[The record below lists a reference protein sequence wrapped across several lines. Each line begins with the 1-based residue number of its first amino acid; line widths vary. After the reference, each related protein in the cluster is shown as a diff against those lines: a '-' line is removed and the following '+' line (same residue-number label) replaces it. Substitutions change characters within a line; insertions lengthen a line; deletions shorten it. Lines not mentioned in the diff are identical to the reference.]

1 MKRFFTLLGV
11 VCMVLSALAVPR
23 RSALSV
29 AALPDGK
36 LPKDTVVYTI
46 SKTTL
51 QRGYGAVVIDGEI
64 EGEVIASALIY
75 TTNIVGTYTAKDFEM
90 VWSTFVRFP
99 NKPNAGDS
107 TFVDAIDC
115 SAVVSID
122 KGAYHFD
129 ISLLGQDSILY
140 RLHMYHPVT
149 SSAVTDTVDIAINN
163 LSIDLSAVSFMNTF
177 FLDGSNDDYT
187 ITIACEGTGED
198 GVYEG
203 ASTVS
208 TTITDMAG
216 NMIRSVNTKLT
227 LYTTGGVREADA
239 EVYGSDNKFYRI
251 HLMFTIPEPK
261 KTVDITFTNKGEG
274 IYYREDGSF
283 YIYNEDTRYIV
294 SMEIYT
300 DQPEGQY
307 ERGDFRPRYTYAG
320 VIEGN
325 DTIGASMYTATAT
338 ITKQGDDYLVK
349 AEMLGTDTVL
359 YRIEMT
365 VDYRY
370 VAIQYD
376 KTSGE
381 FVQNYTDADQSV
393 FNTRNFATDGYVSF
407 TALSATGKLTYLEF
421 YPVAIDPVTT
431 LPAGT
436 YTIDSSES
444 VGTVYA
450 GQGVLNNAI
459 VGSVCGDYTSKGM
472 NVPCFF
478 VATGTVKV
486 EAADGKLR
494 LTMGAQNTNG
504 LPIRV
509 IYEGSTGT
517 TALENT
523 ASDTVSV
530 RKIVRDGQVYIL
542 YGADMY
548 TPAGMLL
555 NK

>member
-1 MKRFFTLLGV
+1 M
-11 VCMVLSALAVPR
+11 MLSAWAAPR

-36 LPKDTVVYTI
+36 LPKDTVVYTFPE
-46 SKTTL
+46 TNL
-51 QRGYGAVVIDGEI
+51 QKGTGAVVIDGEI

-75 TTNIVGTYTAKDFEM
+75 TTNIVGTYTSKNFEM
-90 VWSTFVRFP
+90 VYSTFVRFP
-99 NKPNAGDS
+99 NKPNEGDS

-129 ISLLGQDSILY
+129 ISMLGMDSVLY

-149 SSAVTDTVDIAINN
+149 SSVTDTVDIAINN
-163 LSIDLSAVSFMNTF
+163 LSIDLSAVGFMNTF

-251 HLMFTIPEPK
+251 HLMFTIPTPK
-261 KTVDITFTNKGEG
+261 KTVDIVFGNKGEG

-283 YIYNEDTRYIV
+283 YMYNEDAHYIV
-294 SMEIYT
+294 AMEIYT

-307 ERGDFRPRYTYAG
+307 ERGDFRPRYTYVG

-325 DTIGASMYTATAT
+325 DTIGASMYTASAT
-338 ITKQGDDYLVK
+338 ITKQGNDYQVN

-370 VAIQYD
+370 IAIQYD
-376 KTSGE
+376 ETEGK
-381 FVQNYTDADQSV
+381 FVQHYTDADQSA

-421 YPVAIDPVTT
+421 YPAAIDPATT
-431 LPAGT
+431 LPVGT

-459 VGSVCGDYTSKGM
+459 VGSVCGDYTSQGM

-494 LTMGAQNTNG
+494 LTVEAQNTNG

-509 IYEGSTGT
+509 IYEGGTGM

-523 ASDTVSV
+523 AADSVAV

-542 YGADMY
+542 YGADVY
-548 TPAGMLL
+548 TPAGVLL

>member
-1 MKRFFTLLGV
+1 
-11 VCMVLSALAVPR
+11 MVLSAQAAPR
-23 RSALSV
+23 RSSLTV
-29 AALPDGK
+29 AALRDGK
-36 LPKDTVVYTI
+36 LPKDTVVYTFPET
-46 SKTTL
+46 KL
-51 QRGYGAVVIDGEI
+51 QKGNTAVVIDGEI

-90 VWSTFVRFP
+90 VYSTFVRFP

-107 TFVDAIDC
+107 TFVDALDC
-115 SAVVSID
+115 SAVVSIE

-129 ISLLGQDSILY
+129 ISMLGQDSVLY

-149 SSAVTDTVDIAINN
+149 SAVKDTVDIAINN
-163 LSIDLSAVSFMNTF
+163 LSIDLSAVGFMNTF
-177 FLDGSNDDYT
+177 FLDGSNNDYT
-187 ITIACEGTGED
+187 LTIACEGTGED

-216 NMIRSVNTKLT
+216 NTIRSVNTKLT

-239 EVYGSDNKFYRI
+239 EVYGDDGKFYRI
-251 HLMFTIPEPK
+251 HLMFTIPTPK
-261 KTVDITFTNKGEG
+261 KTVEITFGNKGEG

-283 YIYNEDTRYIV
+283 YMYNEDARYIV

-338 ITKQGDDYLVK
+338 ITKQGNDYHVK

-376 KTSGE
+376 ETEGE
-381 FVQNYTDADQSV
+381 FVQNYTDADQAA
-393 FNTRNFATDGYVSF
+393 FNTRNFATAGYVSF
-407 TALSATGKLTYLEF
+407 TALSTTGKLTYLEF
-421 YPVAIDPVTT
+421 YSAAIDPATT
-431 LPAGT
+431 LPVGT

-444 VGTVYA
+444 KGTVYA
-450 GQGVLNNAI
+450 GQGVLDNAI
-459 VGSVCGDYTSKGM
+459 VGSVCGDYTSQGL

-478 VATGTVKV
+478 VAAGTVKV
-486 EAADGKLR
+486 ETADGKLR
-494 LTMGAQNTNG
+494 LTVEAQNTNG

-509 IYEGSTGT
+509 VYEGATGM

-523 ASDTVSV
+523 AADTVAV

-542 YGADMY
+542 YGTDTY
-548 TPAGMLL
+548 TTAGTLL
-555 NK
+555 DK

>member
-1 MKRFFTLLGV
+1 MKRIFTLLGV
-11 VCMVLSALAVPR
+11 VMALSVWAAPR

-36 LPKDTVVYTI
+36 LPKDTVVYTFPETNLQKGNI
-46 SKTTL
+46 SM
-51 QRGYGAVVIDGEI
+51 VIDGEI
-64 EGEVIASALIY
+64 EGEVIASALIF
-75 TTNIVGTYTAKDFEM
+75 TTNIVGTYTSEDFEM
-90 VWSTFVRFP
+90 GWSTFVRFP
-99 NKPNAGDS
+99 NKPNEGDS

-129 ISLLGQDSILY
+129 ISMLGMDSVLY
-140 RLHMYHPVT
+140 RLHMYYPVT
-149 SSAVTDTVDIAINN
+149 GAVVTDTVDVAINN
-163 LSIDLSAVSFMNTF
+163 LSIDLSAVGFMNTF
-177 FLDGSNDDYT
+177 FLDGSNNDYT
-187 ITIACEGTGED
+187 VTIACEGTGED

-227 LYTTGGVREADA
+227 LYTTGGMREADA
-239 EVYGSDNKFYRI
+239 EVYGNDGKFYRI
-251 HLMFTIPEPK
+251 HLMFTIPTPK
-261 KTVDITFTNKGEG
+261 KTVEITFAKKGEG

-283 YIYNEDTRYIV
+283 YMYNEDAHYIV

-300 DQPEGQY
+300 DHPEGQY
-307 ERGDFRPRYTYAG
+307 ERGDFRPRYTYVG

-325 DTIGASMYTATAT
+325 DTIGASMYTASAM
-338 ITKQGDDYLVK
+338 ITKQGDDYQVK

-376 KTSGE
+376 ETEGQ
-381 FVQNYTDADQSV
+381 FIQNYTDADQSA

-407 TALSATGKLTYLEF
+407 TALSASGKLTYLEF
-421 YPVAIDPVTT
+421 YPEVIDPVTT
-431 LPAGT
+431 LPVGT
-436 YTIDSSES
+436 YPIESSETK
-444 VGTVYA
+444 GTVYA
-450 GQGVLNNAI
+450 GQGVQDNAI
-459 VGSVCGDYTSKGM
+459 VGSVCGDYTSKGL

-478 VATGTVKV
+478 VATGMVKV
-486 EAADGKLR
+486 ETTDGKLR
-494 LTMGAQNTNG
+494 LTLEAQNTNG

-509 IYEGSTGT
+509 VYEGATGM
-517 TALENT
+517 TAIENT
-523 ASDTVSV
+523 AADTFAV

-542 YGADMY
+542 NGTDTY
-548 TPAGMLL
+548 TTAGTLL

>member
-11 VCMVLSALAVPR
+11 VCMMLSALAVPR

-36 LPKDTVVYTI
+36 LPKDTVVYTFPETNLQKGSI
-46 SKTTL
+46 SM
-51 QRGYGAVVIDGEI
+51 VIDGEI
-64 EGEVIASALIY
+64 EGEVIASALIF
-75 TTNIVGTYTAKDFEM
+75 TTNIVGTYTSEDFYM
-90 VWSTFVRFP
+90 WGTFVRFP
-99 NKPNAGDS
+99 NKPNEGDS
-107 TFVDAIDC
+107 TFVDPLDC
-115 SAVVSID
+115 SAVVSVEN
-122 KGAYHFD
+122 GAYHFD

-163 LSIDLSAVSFMNTF
+163 LSIDLSAVSYMNTF
-177 FLDGSNDDYT
+177 FLDGSNNDYT
-187 ITIACEGTGED
+187 ITIACLGTGED

-421 YPVAIDPVTT
+421 YPAAIDPVTT

-542 YGADMY
+542 YGADTY
-548 TPAGMLL
+548 TTTGVLL

>member
-1 MKRFFTLLGV
+1 
-11 VCMVLSALAVPR
+11 MVLSVQAAPR
-23 RSALSV
+23 RSSLAF
-29 AALPDGK
+29 AALRDGK
-36 LPKDTVVYTI
+36 LPKDTVVYTFPETKLQKGNI
-46 SKTTL
+46 SL
-51 QRGYGAVVIDGEI
+51 VIDGEI
-64 EGEVIASALIY
+64 EGEVIASALIF
-75 TTNIVGTYTAKDFEM
+75 TTNIVGTYTSEDFYM
-90 VWSTFVRFP
+90 YGTFVRFP
-99 NKPNAGDS
+99 NKPNPGDS
-107 TFVDAIDC
+107 TFVDPLDC
-115 SAVVSID
+115 SAVVSIEE
-122 KGAYHFD
+122 GAYHFD
-129 ISLLGQDSILY
+129 ISMLGQDSILY

-149 SSAVTDTVDIAINN
+149 SAVKDTVDIAINN
-163 LSIDLSAVSFMNTF
+163 LSIDLSAVGFMNTF

-216 NMIRSVNTKLT
+216 NIIRSVNTKLT
-227 LYTTGGVREADA
+227 LYTTGGMREADA
-239 EVYGSDNKFYRI
+239 EVYGDDNKFYRI
-251 HLMFTIPEPK
+251 HLMFTIPAPK
-261 KTVDITFTNKGEG
+261 KTVDITFSNKGEG
-274 IYYREDGSF
+274 VYYREDGSF
-283 YIYNEDTRYIV
+283 YMYNEDARYIV

-338 ITKQGDDYLVK
+338 ITKQGNDYQVK
-349 AEMLGTDTVL
+349 AEILGTDTVL

-376 KTSGE
+376 ETEGQ
-381 FVQNYTDADQSV
+381 FVQHYTDADQSV
-393 FNTRNFATDGYVSF
+393 LFNTRNFSTDGYVSF
-407 TALSATGKLTYLEF
+407 TALSTTGKLTYLEF
-421 YPVAIDPVTT
+421 YPETLDPTTT
-431 LPAGT
+431 LPVGI
-436 YTIDSSES
+436 YPIESSENK
-444 VGTVYA
+444 GTVYA
-450 GQGVLNNAI
+450 GQGVLNNSI
-459 VGSVCGDYTSKGM
+459 VGSVCGDYTSQGM

-486 EAADGKLR
+486 EAANGKLR
-494 LTMGAQNTNG
+494 LTVEAQNTNG

-509 IYEGSTGT
+509 VYEGTTGM

-523 ASDTVSV
+523 AADTVAV

-542 YGADMY
+542 YGTDTY
-548 TPAGMLL
+548 TTTGTLL
-555 NK
+555 DK